1 MEGLGQR
8 HIGSGMIEISLNGER
23 RALPSVHTISD
34 VVTALGLV
42 PAMILIEHNG
52 TALRR
57 SEWPCTPVND
67 HDRLEILQVAA
78 GG

>member
-1 MEGLGQR
+1 MNIL
-8 HIGSGMIEISLNGER
+8 INGETR
-23 RALPSVHTISD
+23 QFEESKTITGLVAD
-34 VVTALGLV
+34 LGLEPKMV
-42 PAMILIEHNG
+42 LIEHNG